1 MSYIIEALKKAQK
14 EKDSH
19 FIHYVGTIKGNSEE
33 RRLLGKKIL
42 YFSLS
47 LLVLISL
54 VFMSFSW
61 LDLPFING
69 SPEMEKESAAGTG
82 EADSGIGIGDLFDKA
97 GRLYKDG
104 SFTKAKDLYEAALS
118 LDPGYVEALN
128 NLGVI
133 YVRDKDYIKAKQLF
147 EKAVRLKPSYVEPYY
162 NMACLH
168 AIRGES
174 VEGLTYL
181 KKALSIDSGVK
192 AWARDDSDLDGLR
205 TLPEF
210 AEIISE

>member
-19 FIHYVGTIKGNSEE
+19 FIHYVGAIKGSGKE
-33 RRLLGKKIL
+33 RLLWGRKIL
-42 YFSLS
+42 YSS
-47 LLVLISL
+47 LLIVVLISL
-54 VFMSFSW
+54 VFMSYSW
-61 LDLPFING
+61 LDLSIKN
-69 SPEMEKESAAGTG
+69 ESTEREIESTTGTG
-82 EADSGIGIGDLFDKA
+82 ENDSSIEIGDLYDKA
-97 GRLYKDG
+97 GRLYKEG
-104 SFTKAKDLYEAALS
+104 SYPEAKKLYEEALS

-133 YVRDKDYIKAKQLF
+133 YISDKNFSKAKQLL

-168 AIRGES
+168 AIRGETT
-174 VEGLTYL
+174 EGLAYF
-181 KKALSIDSGVK
+181 KKALSIDSGIK
-192 AWARDDSDLDGLR
+192 AWARDDSDLDSLR

-210 AEIISE
+210 TEIISE

>member
-42 YFSLS
+42 FLS
-47 LLVLISL
+47 VTALILISL
-54 VFMSFSW
+54 VFISYSW
-61 LDLPFING
+61 LDLPAIKG
-69 SPEMEKESAAGTG
+69 SPEKQVESTAGTG
-82 EADSGIGIGDLFDKA
+82 EANSSIEIVDLFDKA
-97 GRLYKDG
+97 CRFYKNG
-104 SFTKAKDLYEAALS
+104 SFSEAKELYEAALS

-133 YVRDKDYIKAKQLF
+133 YIKDKDYTRAEQLL

-168 AIRGES
+168 AIRGEKI
-174 VEGLTYL
+174 EGLTYL
-181 KKALSIDSGVK
+181 KKALSVDSSVK
-192 AWARDDSDLDGLR
+192 GWARDDSDLDNIR